1 MFSPRLLTVL
11 IFQFSKPRRNSYTLH
26 ASFKHGLEPF
36 QATPRWRSGHAV
48 DCRST
53 ILRFKSGPWLS
64 IAATAGVSHP
74 FPFRTRKLRHLTWI
88 LVLSYASPRER
99 THAAI
104 VQTLFS
110 RFNVIYQRVYRFS
123 PEMALNSGHSRCVT
137 PVPIPNTEVKTPH
150 VDAGTEVRESS
161 GTHPRCYCSNI
172 ILTL

>member
-1 MFSPRLLTVL
+1 MIGSGCTHEGNDVFSPRLLTVL

-74 FPFRTRKLRHLTWI
+74 FPFRTRKLRHLTWMP
-88 LVLSYASPRER
+88 VLRYASPRER

-104 VQTLFS
+104 VQ
-110 RFNVIYQRVYRFS
+110 
-123 PEMALNSGHSRCVT
+123 PNSHASKRHIPTGMPVQSGDGSAFLSFLSVT
-137 PVPIPNTEVKTPH
+137 IEP
-150 VDAGTEVRESS
+150 
-161 GTHPRCYCSNI
+161 
-172 ILTL
+172 